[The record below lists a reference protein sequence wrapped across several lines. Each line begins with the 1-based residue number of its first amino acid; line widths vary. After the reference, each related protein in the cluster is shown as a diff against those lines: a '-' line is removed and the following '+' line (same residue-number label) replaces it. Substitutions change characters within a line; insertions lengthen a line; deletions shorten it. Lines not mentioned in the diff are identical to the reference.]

1 MKKLS
6 DWKGNYLCALSS
18 KLTRLSDSYVREEPD
33 MFCIVKVEADKVTF
47 PDGTSKDLM
56 SFITE
61 TVKTKRCL
69 KEVLESFIKNDPS
82 LLKFCKQHRLGYV
95 APIKDEEPKV
105 FPKFNQS
112 QMEKKFILKILIQKK
127 DHKNLQEF
135 KRQLKKKK

>member
-6 DWKGNYLCALSS
+6 DWKGNYLCALNS
-18 KLTRLSDSYVREEPD
+18 KLTILSDSYVREEPD
-33 MFCIVKVEADKVTF
+33 MFCIVKVEADKVIF
-47 PDGTSKDLM
+47 PDETSKDLM

-61 TVKTKRCL
+61 TVRTKKCL
-69 KEVLESFIKNDPS
+69 KEVLENFIKSDPD

-95 APIKDEEPKV
+95 ASIKDEEPKV

>member
-6 DWKGNYLCALSS
+6 DWKGNYLCALNS

-33 MFCIVKVEADKVTF
+33 MFCIVKVEADKVIF
-47 PDGTSKDLM
+47 PDETSKDLM

-61 TVKTKRCL
+61 TVRTKKCL
-69 KEVLESFIKNDPS
+69 KEVLESFIKSDPD

-95 APIKDEEPKV
+95 APIKDGEPKV